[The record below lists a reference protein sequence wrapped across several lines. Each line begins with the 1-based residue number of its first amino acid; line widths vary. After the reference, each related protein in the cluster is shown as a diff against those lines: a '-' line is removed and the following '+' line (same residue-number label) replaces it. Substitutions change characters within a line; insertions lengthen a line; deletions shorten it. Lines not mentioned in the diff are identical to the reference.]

1 MGSGRDTVAGLC
13 RMMEAEGAVCRIA
26 VMGNRAHRTTVWGL
40 PPEGR
45 RGERWVHTM
54 PTAGS

>member
-1 MGSGRDTVAGLC
+1 
-13 RMMEAEGAVCRIA
+13 MMEAEGAVCRIA